1 MQLRKYTWSRRNFP
15 LYDDARPFL
24 ASLRNKGFYIIIAS
38 HREQGTFE
46 PTERWLRMHNLAYD
60 EIHLSNDKSVLFND
74 LCAIVDD
81 SPSVLDKA
89 KGAGIIRVGLRC
101 PWNEKTNHP
110 LFDTLP
116 EILVYLDS
124 GVVSLPAEQYGFG
137 RRVTRNSLMTGCVHL
152 VIDNGGVC
160 SNNLVND

>member
-1 MQLRKYTWSRRNFP
+1 
-15 LYDDARPFL
+15 
-24 ASLRNKGFYIIIAS
+24 
-38 HREQGTFE
+38 
-46 PTERWLRMHNLAYD
+46 
-60 EIHLSNDKSVLFND
+60 VLFND

-89 KGAGIIRVGLRC
+89 KAAGIIRVGLRC

-124 GVVSLPAEQYGFG
+124 AFNNK
-137 RRVTRNSLMTGCVHL
+137 TR
-152 VIDNGGVC
+152 DA
-160 SNNLVND
+160 